1 MYHLYIITVSRIGEV
16 RGSTPVKL
24 RNVSALVERIY
35 HSPDIFAYGLGRL
48 LHYLWSHK
56 PCLFFFKVSHDS
68 RYQAFFFLQI
78 YENNHIIKATI
89 HVRPYHSFVQSITK
103 PSETVLGISHDIFS
117 V

>member
-35 HSPDIFAYGLGRL
+35 HSPDIFAYGLSRL

-56 PCLFFFKVSHDS
+56 PCLFFFLKYLMIHVIKH
-68 RYQAFFFLQI
+68 FFF
-78 YENNHIIKATI
+78 YKSTKTII
-89 HVRPYHSFVQSITK
+89 
-103 PSETVLGISHDIFS
+103 L
-117 V
+117 